1 MSKKKI
7 LLTKKILS
15 KISFIVGKKSR
26 QLHKPYLINGNE
38 KKYLNEC
45 IKSSYISSSAGKFI
59 KLFENKIMKL
69 TKSKNVVSVINGT
82 SGLHLA
88 LKAIGIKKNDE
99 VLVPSLTFVG
109 TCNSI
114 IYSEAIPHFVDSSL
128 ESYGVDG
135 NKLEKYLMKNTKVV
149 SGSCYNKKTKRK
161 IKAIIIVHLFGHPV
175 KIDPIIKI
183 AKKFK
188 LKIIE
193 DAAES
198 IGSYYKK
205 KHTGTIGH
213 VGVISFNGNKS
224 LTTGGGGVVLT
235 NKKKIAQKIRILA
248 STAKINHP
256 YKYLHSEVGYNYRL
270 ANINAAIGCAQIEKI
285 SKIIHSQRKLFKK
298 YKNIFKEMKEVEI
311 LDEPEECFSNF
322 WLQTLILKK
331 KNQYSIDFILKYLN
345 QRGFQV
351 RPVWNL
357 INEIKFYRKFPKM
370 DLSQSK
376 KLRNSII
383 NLPSSPEILMNR

>member
-7 LLTKKILS
+7 LITKKILS
-15 KISFIVGKKSR
+15 KISFIVGKKSK

-59 KLFENKIMKL
+59 QLFENKIMKL

-128 ESYGVDG
+128 ECYGVDG
-135 NKLEKYLMKNTKVV
+135 KKLEKYLLKNTKVI

-175 KIDPIIKI
+175 KIDPII
-183 AKKFK
+183 
-188 LKIIE
+188 
-193 DAAES
+193 
-198 IGSYYKK
+198 
-205 KHTGTIGH
+205 
-213 VGVISFNGNKS
+213 
-224 LTTGGGGVVLT
+224 
-235 NKKKIAQKIRILA
+235 
-248 STAKINHP
+248 
-256 YKYLHSEVGYNYRL
+256 
-270 ANINAAIGCAQIEKI
+270 
-285 SKIIHSQRKLFKK
+285 
-298 YKNIFKEMKEVEI
+298 
-311 LDEPEECFSNF
+311 
-322 WLQTLILKK
+322 
-331 KNQYSIDFILKYLN
+331 
-345 QRGFQV
+345 
-351 RPVWNL
+351 
-357 INEIKFYRKFPKM
+357 
-370 DLSQSK
+370 
-376 KLRNSII
+376 
-383 NLPSSPEILMNR
+383 